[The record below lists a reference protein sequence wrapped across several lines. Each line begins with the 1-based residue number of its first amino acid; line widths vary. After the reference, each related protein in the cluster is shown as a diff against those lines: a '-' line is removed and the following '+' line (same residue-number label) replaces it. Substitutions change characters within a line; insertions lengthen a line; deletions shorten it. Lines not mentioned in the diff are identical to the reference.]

1 MKRRIKTLILLLVV
15 LIIPTG
21 CMKVEGNIRINKDKS
36 MNYSLVAAYDTSKI
50 PEDQLTDIDV
60 TEEEINEFKK
70 SNITLE
76 KYEEDNYV
84 GKRFSIKYES
94 IDDISSMVDIDGCV
108 IDIQNKATDTI
119 YCFKREKG
127 FFQDTYKAKFL
138 VNGFVNSGNTK
149 QKEQMENS
157 QLGNNEMASSMYDSI
172 DVKFLVEVPF
182 KVKSN
187 NASSKDNDLL
197 TWDFKNEN
205 VQNLE
210 AMEFEFAIPNTFNII
225 ITIVVAVIFVL
236 LIVGIII
243 SKMINKNKPQEQVV
257 QEEVEEVLELPQE
270 QNAKINALLSDDG
283 SDVKNL

>member
-36 MNYSLVAAYDTSKI
+36 MNYSLIAAYDTSKI

-149 QKEQMENS
+149 QKEQMESN
-157 QLGNNEMASSMYDSI
+157 QLENNTITSSMYDSM

-236 LIVGIII
+236 LIACIII
-243 SKMINKNKPQEQVV
+243 SKILNKNKPQEQVV

-270 QNAKINALLSDDG
+270 QNTKINALLSDDG